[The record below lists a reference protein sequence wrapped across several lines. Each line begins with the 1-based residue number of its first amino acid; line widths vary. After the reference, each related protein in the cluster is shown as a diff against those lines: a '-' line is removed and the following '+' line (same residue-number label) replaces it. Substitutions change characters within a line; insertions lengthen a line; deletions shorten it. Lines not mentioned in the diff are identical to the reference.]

1 MSGRRELVHI
11 RPNLSQNL
19 FCRQSTDT
27 GDGFQQLQVLFKRA
41 HPLLDLFVQP
51 DVSVPAENPKSSDT
65 NRSVLTVA
73 AETVSESEQVPAQS
87 IIDPLR
93 DLLNRLSIF

>member
-1 MSGRRELVHI
+1 M
-11 RPNLSQNL
+11 PLSDHVCDLPAVGDKLSVTVENCQTGNSAQFHRHLSL
-19 FCRQSTDT
+19 F
-27 GDGFQQLQVLFKRA
+27 
-41 HPLLDLFVQP
+41 
-51 DVSVPAENPKSSDT
+51 VSVPAENPKSSDT

-73 AETVSESEQVPAQS
+73 AETVSESEQVPAQP